1 MKKYNFKFPH
11 FLVYKLCGS
20 GNSKC
25 LPTAARFHLDGY
37 AVVHK
42 ALKNKA

>member
-1 MKKYNFKFPH
+1 MALAIPN
-11 FLVYKLCGS
+11 V
-20 GNSKC
+20 

-42 ALKNKA
+42 ALKDKA